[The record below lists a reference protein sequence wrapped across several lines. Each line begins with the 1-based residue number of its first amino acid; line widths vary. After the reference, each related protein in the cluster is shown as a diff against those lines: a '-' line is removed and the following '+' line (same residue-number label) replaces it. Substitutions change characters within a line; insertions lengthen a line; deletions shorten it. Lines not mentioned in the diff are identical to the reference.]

1 MSEPKPLA
9 SLSSSLLARKGGA
22 KPAMRRQGMAFP
34 TESDHENE
42 DLGWNDMGYDTNP
55 DHEASQQ
62 SDQAAQ
68 EADQFHYN
76 PLAGAI
82 PDVVP
87 AVRKQQEEIAAKLSQ
102 HPKRAEE
109 AVAEPLQVAEPVKAE
124 PVHVAEPVQVTEP
137 EQVAQPVQRAKPVQ
151 TEHVVPV
158 PLSISREVAPVAEN
172 SSIGAVPPRRKKV
185 VEAKQPAAIRRPA
198 QKSRTSKAKAAFTL
212 RLDPE
217 RHLKLRLATAMKNVS
232 AQQLVTKAVDEYLRS
247 IPELEDLAERV
258 PSRGAA

>member
-34 TESDHENE
+34 AEQDHETE

-55 DHEASQQ
+55 DHETA
-62 SDQAAQ
+62 QADTQ
-68 EADQFHYN
+68 GPVEADQYHYN

-87 AVRKQQEEIAAKLSQ
+87 AVKKQQEEIAAKLSQ
-102 HPKRAEE
+102 HPKREE
-109 AVAEPLQVAEPVKAE
+109 EVVAEAEPE
-124 PVHVAEPVQVTEP
+124 PAQQAQPVVTEP
-137 EQVAQPVQRAKPVQ
+137 A
-151 TEHVVPV
+151 VPV
-158 PLSISREVAPVAEN
+158 PLSISREVTPVVEN
-172 SSIGAVPPRRKKV
+172 SSIGVAPPRRKKAAEV
-185 VEAKQPAAIRRPA
+185 KQPVKTRRPA
-198 QKSRTSKAKAAFTL
+198 QKSRTRKAKAAFTL
-212 RLDPE
+212 RLDAD
-217 RHLKLRLATAMKNVS
+217 RHLKLRLATAVKNVS

-247 IPELEDLAERV
+247 IPELEDLAERI

>member
-34 TESDHENE
+34 TQTDHENE

-55 DHEASQQ
+55 DHDSVQAEAQQ
-62 SDQAAQ
+62 DQGSEQ
-68 EADQFHYN
+68 YHYN

-82 PDVVP
+82 PEVVP

-102 HPKRAEE
+102 HPAREE
-109 AVAEPLQVAEPVKAE
+109 KPVVEPEPEEQAPPVK
-124 PVHVAEPVQVTEP
+124 TE
-137 EQVAQPVQRAKPVQ
+137 QA
-151 TEHVVPV
+151 VPV

-172 SSIGAVPPRRKKV
+172 SSISVAPPRRKKV
-185 VEAKQPAAIRRPA
+185 KEVKQPAKTRRPA
-198 QKSRTSKAKAAFTL
+198 QKSRTRKAKAAFTL
-212 RLDPE
+212 RLDAD
-217 RHLKLRLATAMKNVS
+217 RHLKLRLATAVKNVS

-247 IPELEDLAERV
+247 IPELEDLAERI

>member
-34 TESDHENE
+34 AEQDHETE

-55 DHEASQQ
+55 DHETA
-62 SDQAAQ
+62 QADTQ
-68 EADQFHYN
+68 GPVEADQYHYN

-87 AVRKQQEEIAAKLSQ
+87 AVKKQQEEIAAKLSQ
-102 HPKRAEE
+102 HPKREE
-109 AVAEPLQVAEPVKAE
+109 EDVVEPEPEPAQKAQT
-124 PVHVAEPVQVTEP
+124 VVTEP
-137 EQVAQPVQRAKPVQ
+137 PVV
-151 TEHVVPV
+151 TEPTVPV
-158 PLSISREVAPVAEN
+158 PLSISREVAPVVEN
-172 SSIGAVPPRRKKV
+172 SSIGVAPPPRRKKTAEV
-185 VEAKQPAAIRRPA
+185 KQPAKTRRPA
-198 QKSRTSKAKAAFTL
+198 QKSRTRKAKAAFTL
-212 RLDPE
+212 RLDAD
-217 RHLKLRLATAMKNVS
+217 RHLKLRLATAVKNVS

-247 IPELEDLAERV
+247 IPELEDLAERI